1 MKRCKN
7 RLTNNKKF
15 YKKYTL
21 PDQEEIDRLLKK
33 STVLNTKRA
42 TTTWLN
48 KFENFRNSVKYIGK
62 CTEVA
67 DIHEL
72 EVQIRNFIIVMKTNN
87 GEDYKATSIN
97 ACIDALNRHLNQYS
111 VIRPLDLKDR
121 RMFPDLCPTGLLKTV
136 FFYNALFLGLRGGE
150 HYILKFNDF
159 KAKVDGSGIEV
170 CIPRSKTNQC
180 GMEGGTGD
188 ILKIPNHPQIISVY
202 EKYFANH
209 PVNASPHFY
218 LQEYTDEND
227 FIYFNR
233 WYKTSN
239 IGEKRM
245 RNFLHELAKECGIDV
260 IGRKITNH
268 SVRKTLVELLKDLGF
283 SDIEVMSVSRHRS
296 LNGLKSYER
305 SKSKMQDLCLN
316 GLSQALNLK
325 NNESETRQNLNSEQ
339 LQPLHDST
347 NVDYQENITNI
358 EISDNNVNVKMNLE
372 NLQGLFN
379 SNNFNNCS
387 IHFHLS

>member
-7 RLTNNKKF
+7 RPTNNKKF

-72 EVQIRNFIIVMKTNN
+72 EVQIQNFIIVMKTNN

-121 RMFPDLCPTGLLKTV
+121 RMFPDLWQILDGKLKDIAKQGKAEVCGSDSLSLDEVKLIFNSPILNIESPT
-136 FFYNALFLGLRGGE
+136 
-150 HYILKFNDF
+150 
-159 KAKVDGSGIEV
+159 AKVDGSGIEV
-170 CIPRSKTNQC
+170 CIPRSKTNQR

-202 EKYFANH
+202 EKYFANR

-325 NNESETRQNLNSEQ
+325 NNESETSMKL
-339 LQPLHDST
+339 
-347 NVDYQENITNI
+347 I
-358 EISDNNVNVKMNLE
+358 
-372 NLQGLFN
+372 
-379 SNNFNNCS
+379 
-387 IHFHLS
+387 

>member
-7 RLTNNKKF
+7 RPTNNKKF

-72 EVQIRNFIIVMKTNN
+72 EVQIQNFIIVMKTNN

-121 RMFPDLCPTGLLKTV
+121 RMFPDLWQILDGKLKDIAKQGKAEVCGSDSLSLDEVKLIFNSPILNIESPT
-136 FFYNALFLGLRGGE
+136 
-150 HYILKFNDF
+150 
-159 KAKVDGSGIEV
+159 AKVDGSGIEV
-170 CIPRSKTNQC
+170 CIPRSKTNQR

-202 EKYFANH
+202 EKYFANR

-227 FIYFNR
+227 GT
-233 WYKTSN
+233 KQ
-239 IGEKRM
+239 
-245 RNFLHELAKECGIDV
+245 A
-260 IGRKITNH
+260 
-268 SVRKTLVELLKDLGF
+268 TLVKRE
-283 SDIEVMSVSRHRS
+283 
-296 LNGLKSYER
+296 
-305 SKSKMQDLCLN
+305 C
-316 GLSQALNLK
+316 
-325 NNESETRQNLNSEQ
+325 
-339 LQPLHDST
+339 
-347 NVDYQENITNI
+347 
-358 EISDNNVNVKMNLE
+358 EIFYMNLQK
-372 NLQGLFN
+372 NVV
-379 SNNFNNCS
+379 
-387 IHFHLS
+387 